1 MQLGILPEQGG
12 GLANLSRSGQDTRFF
27 EQYVRLY
34 AREFEEV
41 HYFSYA
47 RKRAERNALSRN
59 EPIAENFRLHCN
71 PGFHRWLYGLA
82 LPVVHAR
89 ALRRCSVTR
98 VMQATGAI
106 PAWLARLFFGVP
118 FVTTYGYHYGT
129 HYLADSPEGRWR
141 ARLFQRRAEWAL
153 RRADGVIVTTAA
165 LADYVGR
172 FAPRERITLI
182 PNSVDAT
189 RFSPAPGE
197 SGSAGR
203 QRLIAVGSLTV
214 RKNHNLLVEAVALT
228 GRDKIEVVILGTGPE
243 EETLRRLAADKR
255 VTLELPGIVPN
266 EQLPEWLRRADAY
279 LITSHHE
286 GHPKSL
292 LEAMSVGLPCIGTD
306 VPGIRDILVEGET
319 GRLCPSEPAPLAAAI
334 NAVLSDR
341 QVARAIG
348 AQARR
353 FILENHDAQVV
364 IAREIAFLKA
374 VARRSTSKETV

>member
-1 MQLGILPEQGG
+1 MSITW
-12 GLANLSRSGQDTRFF
+12 SRL
-27 EQYVRLY
+27 RL
-34 AREFEEV
+34 RTV
-41 HYFSYA
+41 
-47 RKRAERNALSRN
+47 
-59 EPIAENFRLHCN
+59 
-71 PGFHRWLYGLA
+71 
-82 LPVVHAR
+82 R
-89 ALRRCSVTR
+89 ALVNMPIRIQRHGGDCNRQRPPGKT
-98 VMQATGAI
+98 APDFKGAI
-106 PAWLARLFFGVP
+106 GVTHDNVEGVDIAVP
-118 FVTTYGYHYGT
+118 VYSFSET

-306 VPGIRDILVEGET
+306 VPGIRDVLVEGET

-348 AQARR
+348 VRARR
-353 FILENHDAQVV
+353 FILENHDARVV
-364 IAREIAFLKA
+364 IAREIAFLKM